1 VGDGVSWGPPP
12 GPPPGTPP
20 DPSAAPAGHS
30 PADDYFSLGPPLPP
44 QSLEAGAPGA
54 ASMGST
60 GSDCDA
66 SAATHSGRRRAV
78 RPLVIAALAVGVL
91 TVVGVSVSAAE
102 GGPNSRPAATTASTT
117 PSNTAPTPGSRNGFR
132 GHGFGP
138 GGPAWAG
145 GLAGPGGGV
154 LHGEFVR
161 RNGNGYQTVDVQVGQ
176 VTAVSSSS
184 ITVNSSDQFKKTYSV
199 TTNTLVNAGRD
210 GIGTVKVNDN
220 VSVQAVVNG
229 TTTEAANIV
238 DLTSLGNIHQHW
250 RPAPPPSASAPSGS
264 APATPSPSTP

>member
-1 VGDGVSWGPPP
+1 
-12 GPPPGTPP
+12 
-20 DPSAAPAGHS
+20 
-30 PADDYFSLGPPLPP
+30 
-44 QSLEAGAPGA
+44 
-54 ASMGST
+54 MG
-60 GSDCDA
+60 GSDLDPDA
-66 SAATHSGRRRAV
+66 SASAPSGRRRAV
-78 RPLVIAALAVGVL
+78 RPLVIATLSVGVL
-91 TVVGVSVSAAE
+91 TLVGVSVSAAE
-102 GGPNSRPAATTASTT
+102 SGPSSRPAATTASTT
-117 PSNTAPTPGSRNGFR
+117 PSNTAPTPGPRREFR

-138 GGPAWAG
+138 GGTAWAG

-184 ITVNSSDQFKKTYSV
+184 ITVNSSDSFKKTYSV

-238 DLTSLGNIHQHW
+238 DQTSLRSIHQHW
-250 RPAPPPSASAPSGS
+250 LPAPPPSSSAPSGS
-264 APATPSPSTP
+264 APSTPSPSAP